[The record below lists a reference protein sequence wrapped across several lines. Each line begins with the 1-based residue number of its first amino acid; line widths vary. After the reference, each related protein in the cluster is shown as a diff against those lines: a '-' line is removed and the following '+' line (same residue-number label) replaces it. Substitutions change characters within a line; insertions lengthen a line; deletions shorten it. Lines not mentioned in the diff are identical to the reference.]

1 MNGIKFACC
10 ARSADFE
17 AVAEYGYDFIE
28 IAGRELYEMPDG
40 EYAALRK
47 QIEGSHVKC
56 CGCNAY
62 CPPDVKMAG
71 PGFSREKA
79 GEYAR
84 RVALRATALGA
95 GNVGNVAG
103 NVGNAAGYVGI
114 GSPMSRMLPRG
125 YSRSQALEEMK
136 MFLEATAEAAKER
149 GMGVLVEALNP
160 GECNFITS
168 NEEALAIAEDM
179 AGSGIGIVYDIY
191 HAVMSSEEPGVFRKI
206 LPHVRHIHVC
216 GIRGTD
222 RRFPVKDDMER
233 LRPYLEVIKTSGY
246 KGIISVETGYGDIG
260 PAREALYLLKGEFK
274 ED

>member
-1 MNGIKFACC
+1 MLSVEVNG
-10 ARSADFE
+10 
-17 AVAEYGYDFIE
+17 
-28 IAGRELYEMPDG
+28 PDG
-40 EYAALRK
+40 TPINEEVFQHLDDAEIIITHFAPVSRRMIEAAKNLKIIATLRTGMEN
-47 QIEGSHVKC
+47 I
-56 CGCNAY
+56 N
-62 CPPDVKMAG
+62 M
-71 PGFSREKA
+71 
-79 GEYAR
+79 
-84 RVALRATALGA
+84 
-95 GNVGNVAG
+95 
-103 NVGNAAGYVGI
+103 
-114 GSPMSRMLPRG
+114 
-125 YSRSQALEEMK
+125 
-136 MFLEATAEAAKER
+136 EAAKER

-246 KGIISVETGYGDIG
+246 KGIISVETGDGDIG
-260 PAREALYLLKGEFK
+260 PAREALYLLKGEFN